1 LILSCAFLTG
11 FVLDVR
17 AATMGP
23 AFVASCLPKLI
34 SGQSGQIE
42 GKVLRKRGE
51 ANRPITSGYATFVE
65 DPTLERAR
73 RRRGA
78 GWPLRRR
85 PPRRMGATL
94 RATKTDAGSRDA

>member
-1 LILSCAFLTG
+1 
-11 FVLDVR
+11 
-17 AATMGP
+17 MGP

-78 GWPLRRR
+78 GVAPS
-85 PPRRMGATL
+85 PPPASSYGS
-94 RATKTDAGSRDA
+94 DAQSDED